1 MGFIS
6 ALVSIDAATLK
17 NGCLNFCAG
26 RHQEGLFRSWKP
38 LVVADMRGM
47 GFVACSTEPR
57 NMVFFG
63 YFAQYQSEPNMSDAT
78 RRVYYATYNRLS
90 AGEHM
95 AQYYAD

>member
-38 LVVADMRGM
+38 LVIADMRGM

-57 NMVFFG
+57 DMVFSG
-63 YFAQYQSEPNMSDAT
+63 YFAQHQSEPNMSDAT
-78 RRVYYATYNRLS
+78 RRICYATYSRLS

-95 AQYYAD
+95 AQ